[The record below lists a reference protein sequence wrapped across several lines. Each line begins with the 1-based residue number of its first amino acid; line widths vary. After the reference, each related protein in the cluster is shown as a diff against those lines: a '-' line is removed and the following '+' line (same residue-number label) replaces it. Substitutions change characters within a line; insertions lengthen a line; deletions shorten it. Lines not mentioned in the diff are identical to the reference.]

1 MMYRRIFTKQFF
13 KSQADF
19 IEYPASTMILI
30 FYVLH
35 LFVHHA
41 LVCKCNLLIFFNMV
55 LIFCLLIRENF
66 RFLTCN
72 FFENI
77 IYQEETIIR
86 SNLKVNRTKII
97 EIKEVQIFCFFSFF
111 FNLSI
116 RGLALLRSHISLI
129 LIFHFLCMQRIYNF
143 SKLIPK

>member
-55 LIFCLLIRENF
+55 LLFCLLIRENF
-66 RFLTCN
+66 RFLACN
-72 FFENI
+72 FFKNI

-111 FNLSI
+111 FSGNFLVS
-116 RGLALLRSHISLI
+116 GLFISSFLVSFG
-129 LIFHFLCMQRIYNF
+129 FHGWHHWH
-143 SKLIPK
+143 